1 MIDFTEGYILPID
14 KPLAWTSTDVVRK
27 ATNLLKYKLGLKKIK
42 VGHAGTLDPLAT
54 GLLIVCIGKATKKV
68 EEIQRGEKEY
78 LADLRFGA
86 TTPSYDLEKEPDAFF
101 PYEHITEEN
110 LRSLLREF
118 TGEIEQR
125 PPIFSAKSIAG
136 KRAYDYARMGDV
148 PEIAP
153 VKVNIYET
161 ELLDYTAPT
170 ARIRVRCSKGT
181 YIRSLADDLGKAAG
195 SGAYLS
201 ALRRTASG
209 EYRVESA
216 MTIKE
221 MEMFFEL
228 CKSKNPKTQ
237 TSE

>member
-1 MIDFTEGYILPID
+1 MIDFNEGYIWPVD
-14 KPLAWTSTDVVRK
+14 KPFAWTSADVVRK
-27 ATNLLKYKLGLKKIK
+27 IKYALKHTFGLNKIK

-54 GLLIVCIGKATKKV
+54 GLLIVCIGKATKRI
-68 EEIQRGEKEY
+68 EEIQKGEKEY
-78 LADLRFGA
+78 VADVRFGA

-101 PYEHITEEN
+101 PYEHISEES

-136 KRAYDYARMGDV
+136 KRAYEYARTGEI

-153 VKVNIYET
+153 VKVTIYEA

-181 YIRSLADDLGKAAG
+181 YIRSLANDLGNAAG

-201 ALRRTASG
+201 ALRRTRSG
-209 EYRVESA
+209 EYCVEKAAS
-216 MTIKE
+216 MQEVIDY
-221 MEMFFEL
+221 FEL
-228 CKSKNPKTQ
+228 FRRAIP
-237 TSE
+237 